1 MHAVSMDMSLV
12 GEGILSEMAVLVRDK
27 AKGAIGTYR
36 YGWPKLGPAAIAN
49 FVSDFAIRGLDD
61 STAE

>member
-49 FVSDFAIRGLDD
+49 ERFRYQRFGRFNR
-61 STAE
+61 